1 MPSKRNSVS
10 VIGKDR
16 IGNNAAVSSVRE
28 NELAVVELDTSLGRM
43 LGLTEGQKVGILGC
57 TVCGILTVLG
67 GYFSPPKP
75 P

>member
-16 IGNNAAVSSVRE
+16 IGNISAVSSVRE
-28 NELAVVELDTSLGRM
+28 NEVAVVELDTSLGRM
-43 LGLTEGQKVGILGC
+43 LGLTEGQKVGTLEC
-57 TVCGILTVLG
+57 TICGILTGLG
-67 GYFSPPKP
+67 GYFSPSKP